1 MKYINHYEWNLEEL
15 VNRSQIEIQTMVN
28 AFKNGENENTLVIG
42 IRELLNKLPNTKNDI
57 ETKVTCYLSMNN

>member
-1 MKYINHYEWNLEEL
+1 MKYINYYEWNLEEL